1 MSNIEIFNNPKFGS
15 VRSLEID
22 NEPWFVGKDIAKA
35 LGYER
40 PTKAIQDRVDD
51 DDKEMVDGK
60 TQFQFGIELGQRG
73 GWLINESGLYS
84 LVLSSKL
91 PKAKEF
97 KRWIAHDVL
106 PKAKSLRDNT
116 PVVVEVN
123 DVEVIKG
130 GSEILV
136 DSRSVAENFGKE
148 HKHVLESIDS
158 LVAQNSATK
167 TMFHQCSREYRGQQ
181 FRYFAM
187 NRDGFSLLVM
197 GFTGK
202 EALQW
207 KLKYIAAFNEME
219 GKISEANEVPQ
230 TLPEA
235 LRTYA
240 EEAKAHEHTKQV
252 LEIAKPKAKV
262 YDEFV
267 DIDHTIGFRELAKEL
282 NVSEAKLRG
291 MLDDNGWY
299 YKAGRGKRKP
309 YKWVITEGYMK
320 AGDVKSGE
328 WSGVQYRF
336 TMKGRDEVTK
346 MMEVSA

>member
-1 MSNIEIFNNPKFGS
+1 MSNIEIFSNPKFGD
-15 VRSLEID
+15 VRTLEIND
-22 NEPWFVGKDIAKA
+22 EPWFVGKDIAEA

-60 TQFQFGIELGQRG
+60 TQSQFGIELGQRG

-91 PKAKEF
+91 PEAKEF
-97 KRWIAHDVL
+97 KHWITHDVI
-106 PKAKSLRDNT
+106 PAIRRTGGYSLQ
-116 PVVVEVN
+116 
-123 DVEVIKG
+123 I
-130 GSEILV
+130 
-136 DSRSVAENFGKE
+136 
-148 HKHVLESIDS
+148 
-158 LVAQNSATK
+158 
-167 TMFHQCSREYRGQQ
+167 
-181 FRYFAM
+181 
-187 NRDGFSLLVM
+187 
-197 GFTGK
+197 
-202 EALQW
+202 
-207 KLKYIAAFNEME
+207 
-219 GKISEANEVPQ
+219 PQ

-235 LRTYA
+235 LRAYA
-240 EEAKAHEHTKQV
+240 DEVEAHEHTKQV

-267 DIDHTIGFRELAKEL
+267 DIDHTIGFRELANEL
-282 NVSEAKLRG
+282 KVSEKELRG

-299 YKAGRGKRKP
+299 YKAGHGKRKP

-346 MMEVSA
+346 IMEVSA

>member
-22 NEPWFVGKDIAKA
+22 NEPWFVGKDIAEA
-35 LGYER
+35 LGYSNAR
-40 PTKAIQDRVDD
+40 NAVPNHVDD
-51 DDKEMVDGK
+51 EDKLC
-60 TQFQFGIELGQRG
+60 TRIEYAGQNREVTV
-73 GWLINESGLYS
+73 INESGLYS

-91 PKAKEF
+91 PEAKEF
-97 KRWIAHDVL
+97 KRWITHDVL

-148 HKHVLESIDS
+148 HGKVLRTIDD
-158 LVAQNSATK
+158 LVSQNRLTK
-167 TMFHQCSREYRGQQ
+167 TMFHQCNREYRGQQ

-219 GKISEANEVPQ
+219 GKISEANVVPQ

-235 LRTYA
+235 LGYSDTNKAVAMHVDDDDKKLNDKTSPSFGQRGATIINESGLYSLVLSSKLP
-240 EEAKAHEHTKQV
+240 EAK
-252 LEIAKPKAKV
+252 
-262 YDEFV
+262 EFKHW
-267 DIDHTIGFRELAKEL
+267 IT
-282 NVSEAKLRG
+282 SERSVA
-291 MLDDNGWY
+291 
-299 YKAGRGKRKP
+299 
-309 YKWVITEGYMK
+309 
-320 AGDVKSGE
+320 
-328 WSGVQYRF
+328 
-336 TMKGRDEVTK
+336 
-346 MMEVSA
+346 

>member
-22 NEPWFVGKDIAKA
+22 NEPWFVGKDIAEA
-35 LGYER
+35 LGYTDITHTITDHVDKE
-40 PTKAIQDRVDD
+40 DRVNS
-51 DDKEMVDGK
+51 K
-60 TQFQFGIELGQRG
+60 TQGQNDPEFGQRG
-73 GWLINESGLYS
+73 TWLINESGLYS

-91 PKAKEF
+91 PEAREF
-97 KRWIAHDVL
+97 KQWIAHDVL

-148 HKHVLESIDS
+148 HGKVLRTIDD
-158 LVAQNSATK
+158 LVSQNRLTK
-167 TMFHQCSREYRGQQ
+167 TMFHQCNREYRGQQ

-219 GKISEANEVPQ
+219 GKISEANVVPQ

-235 LRTYA
+235 LRAYA
-240 EEAKAHEHTKQV
+240 DEVEAHEHTKQV

-267 DIDHTIGFRELAKEL
+267 DIDHTIGFRELSNEL
-282 NVSEAKLRG
+282 KVSEKELRG

-299 YKAGRGKRKP
+299 YKAGHGKRKP